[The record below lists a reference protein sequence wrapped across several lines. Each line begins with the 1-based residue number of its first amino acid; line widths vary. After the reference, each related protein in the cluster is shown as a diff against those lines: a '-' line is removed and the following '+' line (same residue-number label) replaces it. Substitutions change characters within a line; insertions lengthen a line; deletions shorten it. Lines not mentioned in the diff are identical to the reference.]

1 MRNAQLHFHD
11 LNPTLGSFR
20 DDVLAGLRAERRQIP
35 PKYFYDEAG
44 SKLFDA
50 ITALPEY
57 YPTRTEIGIL
67 EAHRVPIARLAGRG
81 CVLIE
86 LGSGSSHKVR
96 VLLDALSPSVYLP
109 IDISR
114 EHLRESA
121 ARLAADHPDLVV
133 HATCADFTRP
143 LQLPAAMP
151 PARRVAFFPG
161 SSIGNFDPPD
171 ALALLRGVN
180 ALVGP
185 RGALLIG
192 VDRKKDPVRLHE
204 AYNDAQ
210 GVTAAFNLNLLA
222 RINSELEGDFASDAF
237 AHYAF
242 YNPHRGRIEMHL
254 TSLRDQRV
262 RVAGEPFAFREGET
276 IHTENSYKY
285 THSEFVALA
294 GKAGFSL
301 VESWSDAAGW
311 FSVFY
316 LKVARS
322 ARR

>member
-1 MRNAQLHFHD
+1 MRNAQLHFYD

-20 DDVLAGLRAERRQIP
+20 DDVLAGLRAEYRQIP
-35 PKYFYDEAG
+35 PKYFYDAAG

-50 ITALPEY
+50 ITELPDY

-67 EAHRVPIARLAGRG
+67 ENHRAQIARLVGKG
-81 CVLIE
+81 CVLVE

-121 ARLAADHPDLVV
+121 ARLAADHPGLVV

-143 LQLPAAMP
+143 LQLPAATP

-171 ALALLRGVN
+171 ALALLRAINV
-180 ALVGP
+180 LVGP
-185 RGALLIG
+185 RGTLLIG
-192 VDRKKDPVRLHE
+192 VDRKKDPARLHR
-204 AYNDAQ
+204 AYNDSQ
-210 GVTAAFNLNLLA
+210 GVTAAFNRNLLV
-222 RINSELEGDFASDAF
+222 RINRELKGGFDAEGFG
-237 AHYAF
+237 HYAF
-242 YNPHRGRIEMHL
+242 YNPALGRIEMHL
-254 TSLRDQRV
+254 VSLREQRLEV
-262 RVAGEPFAFREGET
+262 GAEGFEFREGET

-285 THSEFVALA
+285 TQSEFVALA
-294 GKAGFSL
+294 GKAGFEL
-301 VESWSDAAGW
+301 VESWSDEQAL
-311 FSVFY
+311 FSLFY
-316 LKVARS
+316 FKVVRS